1 MKKEDVIKATNSNL
15 NGLNDEQIT
24 LNKQKFG
31 TNKLKDADKKS
42 FISKTIEQLKS
53 PLIIILLIATVVS
66 LYLSEIK
73 DAIIILMVVF
83 FNAIIGVT
91 QENKAEKAIEEL
103 KKMSQPYIKVKRN
116 NKYISIKTED
126 LAVGDIV
133 IVEAGDF
140 IPADMRIIKSASLK
154 VEEASLTGESA
165 PVEKSDTILEDEKLI
180 LSDRINMAYSGSIV
194 VYGRAEGVIVAV
206 GMNTEVGKIANTLI
220 NTKEVKTPLQKRITK
235 VTNIIVIGIIMLSI
249 LTYFLGMFRGF
260 SSEDMFFISVSL
272 AVAAIPEGM
281 PAVITIILAIGV
293 RKLAVKNAIIRKL
306 VATETLGGVQIICSD
321 KTGTLTQNKMTVV
334 NVFSNNIL
342 TDLRKEKLDVNNNK
356 YLLEN
361 MLLCNDSKIIEE
373 NGNLKLKGDPT
384 ETALIDIASSYIDN
398 KLEFD
403 IEHERLFEIPFD
415 SDRKLMTTINKYD
428 SGNICHVK
436 GAPEILL
443 KVCTHIL
450 VDKKIIPLTEE
461 ILSKLE
467 KEQISMSKKALRVL
481 GAAYKKIDEI
491 PHQKS
496 HLEIESNLVFIGFV
510 GMIDPP
516 REEVKESIKKCF
528 NAGII
533 PVMITGDNKETAIAI
548 AKELGILE
556 NNSQAITGDKL
567 DKLSDK
573 DFSQQVLKY
582 RVYARVTP
590 HHKVKIVKAWKHHRK
605 VVAMTGDGVN
615 DAPALKSADIGIGM
629 GITGTEVS
637 KSVSSMVLADD
648 NFSTIVYAIEEG
660 RSIFNN
666 MKKAL
671 YYMVS
676 SNLAEVVVIM
686 GATILGVTILK
697 PIQILWINLVTG
709 TIPALG
715 LAVEKQ
721 KKDLMLDPPKKI
733 NEGFFTKTLS
743 KNIVMWGIIN
753 GLLVL
758 LVYYVAILF
767 YKNEEVAITMAFLSL
782 VTKEMLFS
790 FICKDDENSILGKQF
805 FDNKFL
811 ILATF
816 GTIIIQYI
824 MLYIKPVRE
833 LFYLVLLTP
842 AQYMI
847 IIGIS
852 LSIFIIDDVIKG
864 IKKLFVKNKLKNK
877 KTINKKQ

>member
-1 MKKEDVIKATNSNL
+1 MVYHSMEKEDVIKTINSNL
-15 NGLNDEQIT
+15 NGLNDEQIL

-31 TNKLKDADKKS
+31 VNKLKDADKKS
-42 FISKTIEQLKS
+42 LLSKIIEQLKS
-53 PLIIILLIATVVS
+53 PLIIILLISATVS
-66 LYLSEIK
+66 LYFNEIK
-73 DAIIILMVVF
+73 DAIIIFFVVVS
-83 FNAIIGVT
+83 NAIIGVA
-91 QENKAEKAIEEL
+91 QESKAEKAIEEL

-116 NKYISIKTED
+116 NRYASIKTENIV
-126 LAVGDIV
+126 VGDIV

-140 IPADMRIIKSASLK
+140 IPADIRIIKSASLK

-165 PVEKSDTILEDEKLI
+165 AVEKSDITLEDEKLI
-180 LSDRINMAYSGSIV
+180 LSDRINMAYSGSSV
-194 VYGRAEGVIVAV
+194 VYGRAEGIVVAV

-220 NTKEVKTPLQKRITK
+220 HSKEVKTPLQKRINK
-235 VTNIIVIGIIMLSI
+235 VTNIIVIVIIMISI
-249 LTYFLGMFRGF
+249 LTYFLGIIRGF
-260 SSEDMFFISVSL
+260 SPEEMFFISVSL

-281 PAVITIILAIGV
+281 PAVITIILALGV
-293 RKLAVKNAIIRKL
+293 RKLATKNAIIRKL
-306 VATETLGGVQIICSD
+306 VATETLGSVQVICSD

-334 NVFSNNIL
+334 NVFSNNTLI
-342 TDLRKEKLDVNNNK
+342 DLREEKLEYSNNK

-361 MLLCNDSKIIEE
+361 MLLCNDSKIVEE
-373 NGNLKLKGDPT
+373 KEELKLIGDPT
-384 ETALIDIASSYIDN
+384 ETALINTASLYIEN
-398 KLEFD
+398 KIEFD
-403 IEHERLFEIPFD
+403 MEHERLFEIPFD

-428 SGNICHVK
+428 EVNICYVK

-443 KVCTHIL
+443 KASTHIL
-450 VDKKIIPLTEE
+450 IDKKIIPLTEE
-461 ILSKLE
+461 ILKKLE
-467 KEQISMSKKALRVL
+467 KEQINMSKKALRVL
-481 GAAYKKIDEI
+481 GFAYKEISEI
-491 PHQKS
+491 PHNKT
-496 HLEIESNLVFIGFV
+496 HLEIENNLVFIGFV

-528 NAGII
+528 KAGII

-573 DFSQQVLKY
+573 EFNQQVLLY

-590 HHKVKIVKAWKHHRK
+590 HHKVKIVKSWKHHRK

-615 DAPALKSADIGIGM
+615 DAPALKAADIGIGM

-671 YYMVS
+671 YYMIS
-676 SNLAEVVVIM
+676 SNLAEVVVIV

-715 LAVEKQ
+715 LALEKQ
-721 KKDLMLDPPKKI
+721 KRDMMSEPPKKM
-733 NEGFFTKTLS
+733 NEGFFTKKLS
-743 KNIVMWGIIN
+743 KNIVVWGVIN

-758 LVYYVAILF
+758 LVYYVAIIL
-767 YKNEEVAITMAFLSL
+767 YNDKDVAITMAFLSL

-805 FDNKFL
+805 FDNKTL
-811 ILATF
+811 LVATF
-816 GTIIIQYI
+816 GTIIIQYL
-824 MLYIKPVRE
+824 MLFIKPVRE
-833 LFYLVLLTP
+833 LFYLVLLNP

-852 LSIFIIDDVIKG
+852 LSIFIIDEILKTFN
-864 IKKLFVKNKLKNK
+864 KLFNK
-877 KTINKKQ
+877 K

>member
-1 MKKEDVIKATNSNL
+1 
-15 NGLNDEQIT
+15 
-24 LNKQKFG
+24 
-31 TNKLKDADKKS
+31 
-42 FISKTIEQLKS
+42 
-53 PLIIILLIATVVS
+53 
-66 LYLSEIK
+66 
-73 DAIIILMVVF
+73 
-83 FNAIIGVT
+83 
-91 QENKAEKAIEEL
+91 
-103 KKMSQPYIKVKRN
+103 
-116 NKYISIKTED
+116 
-126 LAVGDIV
+126 
-133 IVEAGDF
+133 
-140 IPADMRIIKSASLK
+140 
-154 VEEASLTGESA
+154 
-165 PVEKSDTILEDEKLI
+165 
-180 LSDRINMAYSGSIV
+180 
-194 VYGRAEGVIVAV
+194 
-206 GMNTEVGKIANTLI
+206 
-220 NTKEVKTPLQKRITK
+220 
-235 VTNIIVIGIIMLSI
+235 
-249 LTYFLGMFRGF
+249 
-260 SSEDMFFISVSL
+260 
-272 AVAAIPEGM
+272 
-281 PAVITIILAIGV
+281 
-293 RKLAVKNAIIRKL
+293 
-306 VATETLGGVQIICSD
+306 
-321 KTGTLTQNKMTVV
+321 
-334 NVFSNNIL
+334 
-342 TDLRKEKLDVNNNK
+342 
-356 YLLEN
+356 
-361 MLLCNDSKIIEE
+361 
-373 NGNLKLKGDPT
+373 
-384 ETALIDIASSYIDN
+384 
-398 KLEFD
+398 
-403 IEHERLFEIPFD
+403 
-415 SDRKLMTTINKYD
+415 
-428 SGNICHVK
+428 
-436 GAPEILL
+436 
-443 KVCTHIL
+443 
-450 VDKKIIPLTEE
+450 
-461 ILSKLE
+461 
-467 KEQISMSKKALRVL
+467 
-481 GAAYKKIDEI
+481 
-491 PHQKS
+491 
-496 HLEIESNLVFIGFV
+496 
-510 GMIDPP
+510 
-516 REEVKESIKKCF
+516 
-528 NAGII
+528 
-533 PVMITGDNKETAIAI
+533 
-548 AKELGILE
+548 
-556 NNSQAITGDKL
+556 
-567 DKLSDK
+567 
-573 DFSQQVLKY
+573 
-582 RVYARVTP
+582 
-590 HHKVKIVKAWKHHRK
+590 
-605 VVAMTGDGVN
+605 MTGDGVN